1 MAEES
6 TFASESATPV
16 EKSELQQIQ
25 ERLASYKA
33 TLDPRALSVIQTLAQ
48 SQLANGLLKLEELD
62 AMVLL
67 RDEVNR
73 ANIDYQTMLKRS
85 QTRAQELLA
94 EQEANKAVETENLIA
109 EQKNVT
115 AKERVRRKEAEAKY
129 ETANQLIFSKDEEI
143 ARLTKELEQ
152 MKSGVTKKPSKAFEQ
167 ARALNPLPPADPME
181 SWQVHQPEE
190 FDLDHAPTRQEV
202 QDEMVEQGRIEEA
215 EEQLELDL
223 GIKGEV
229 ANELPKPD
237 WNIDSISDQMAKAI
251 DDIEKELEIEE
262 SITDDDYETP
272 VVQEEE
278 VQTEYGAFSKPVIS
292 NSQLPESDTIADQL
306 SGKKEIK
313 SYDTVEELQAAV
325 DEKNKLREEAQEEE
339 YEEIT
344 IPTPDELNKMTKSN
358 IFGEAKKLNF
368 NSVVMTMT
376 KSEMIEEFQRATEE
390 FIASLQ
396 ETGELVSSEGFNFA
410 EAEINDE
417 GKSDEDN
424 GDRQD
429 GGYF

>member
-6 TFASESATPV
+6 TFASESTEPV

-25 ERLASYKA
+25 ERIASYKA
-33 TLDPRALSVIQTLAQ
+33 TLDPRSLGVIQTMAQ
-48 SQLANGLLKLEELD
+48 SQLANGLIKLEELD

-67 RDEVNR
+67 RDEINK
-73 ANIDYQTMLKRS
+73 ANIDYQTMMKRS

-94 EQEANKAVETENLIA
+94 EQEANKKVEFENLIT
-109 EQKNVT
+109 EQKNTT

-152 MKSGVTKKPSKAFEQ
+152 MKSGITKKPSKAFEQ

-190 FDLDHAPTRQEV
+190 FDLDHAPTRE
-202 QDEMVEQGRIEEA
+202 ENRIEEA

-223 GIKGEV
+223 GIKS
-229 ANELPKPD
+229 D
-237 WNIDSISDQMAKAI
+237 SIDPISDQMAKAI
-251 DDIEKELEIEE
+251 EDIEKELEIEE
-262 SITDDDYETP
+262 SITDDNYETP

-278 VQTEYGAFSKPVIS
+278 VQTEYGNFSKPVIS
-292 NSQLPESDTIADQL
+292 NAQLPESDTIADQL

-344 IPTPDELNKMTKSN
+344 IPTPDELNKMTKSG

-368 NSVVMTMT
+368 DSVVMTMT
-376 KSEMIEEFQRATEE
+376 KSEMIQEFTNATEK
-390 FIASLQ
+390 FIAGLEES
-396 ETGELVSSEGFNFA
+396 GDLVSSEGTDGFNFA
-410 EAEINDE
+410 EAEIQNE
-417 GKSDEDN
+417 KESDEDN
-424 GDRQD
+424 SDRQD

>member
-6 TFASESATPV
+6 TFASESETPV

-33 TLDPRALSVIQTLAQ
+33 TLDPRALSVIQTMAQ
-48 SQLANGLLKLEELD
+48 SQLSNGLIKLEELD
-62 AMVLL
+62 AMILL
-67 RDEVNR
+67 RDEVAK

-85 QTRAQELLA
+85 QTRAQELIA
-94 EQEANKAVETENLIA
+94 EQEANTKLEWEQMLN
-109 EQKNVT
+109 EQKTTT
-115 AKERVRRKEAEAKY
+115 AKERVRRKEAESKY

-167 ARALNPLPPADPME
+167 ARALNPVTPAPDPME

-190 FDLDHAPTRQEV
+190 FDLDHAPTRPSLPEV
-202 QDEMVEQGRIEEA
+202 N

-223 GIKGEV
+223 
-229 ANELPKPD
+229 D
-237 WNIDSISDQMAKAI
+237 QSIDPISDQMAKAI

-262 SITDDDYETP
+262 SITDDNYETP

-278 VQTEYGAFSKPVIS
+278 VQTEYGNFSKPVIS
-292 NSQLPESDTIADQL
+292 NAQLPESDTIADQL

-313 SYDTVEELQAAV
+313 TYDTVEDLQAAV

-344 IPTPDELNKMTKSN
+344 IPTPDELSKMTKSN

-368 NSVVMTMT
+368 DSVVMTMT
-376 KSEMIEEFQRATEE
+376 KSEMIQEFTNATEK
-390 FIASLQ
+390 FIAGLEES
-396 ETGELVSSEGFNFA
+396 GDLVSSEGTEGFNFA
-410 EAEINDE
+410 EAEIQNE
-417 GKSDEDN
+417 KESDEDN
-424 GDRQD
+424 SDRQD

>member
-62 AMVLL
+62 AMILL
-67 RDEVNR
+67 RDEVAK

-85 QTRAQELLA
+85 QTRAQELVA
-94 EQEANKAVETENLIA
+94 EQEANAKLEWEQMLN
-109 EQKNVT
+109 EQKTTT
-115 AKERVRRKEAEAKY
+115 AKERVRRKEAEQKY

-152 MKSGVTKKPSKAFEQ
+152 MKSGITKKPSKAFEQ
-167 ARALNPLPPADPME
+167 ARALNPVTPAPDPME

-190 FDLDHAPTRQEV
+190 FDLDHAPTRPSLPEV
-202 QDEMVEQGRIEEA
+202 N

-223 GIKGEV
+223 
-229 ANELPKPD
+229 D
-237 WNIDSISDQMAKAI
+237 QSIDPISDQMAKAI
-251 DDIEKELEIEE
+251 EDIEKELEIEE
-262 SITDDDYETP
+262 SITDDNYETP

-278 VQTEYGAFSKPVIS
+278 VQTEYGNFSKPVIS
-292 NSQLPESDTIADQL
+292 NAQLPESDTIADQL

-313 SYDTVEELQAAV
+313 SYDTVEDLQAAV

-344 IPTPDELNKMTKSN
+344 IPTPDELSKMTKSN

-368 NSVVMTMT
+368 DSVVMTMT
-376 KSEMIEEFQRATEE
+376 KSEMIQEFTNATEK
-390 FIASLQ
+390 FIAGLEES
-396 ETGELVSSEGFNFA
+396 GDLVSSEGTEGFNFA
-410 EAEINDE
+410 EAEIQSE
-417 GKSDEDN
+417 KESDEDN
-424 GDRQD
+424 SDRQD

>member
-33 TLDPRALSVIQTLAQ
+33 TLDPRALSVIQTMAQ
-48 SQLANGLLKLEELD
+48 SQLSNGLIKLEELD
-62 AMVLL
+62 AMILL
-67 RDEVNR
+67 RDEVAK

-85 QTRAQELLA
+85 QTRAQELIA
-94 EQEANKAVETENLIA
+94 EQEANSKLEWEHMLN
-109 EQKNVT
+109 EQKTTT
-115 AKERVRRKEAEAKY
+115 AKERVRRKEAESKY

-167 ARALNPLPPADPME
+167 ARALNPVTPAPDPME

-190 FDLDHAPTRQEV
+190 FDLDHAPTRPSLPEV
-202 QDEMVEQGRIEEA
+202 N

-223 GIKGEV
+223 
-229 ANELPKPD
+229 D
-237 WNIDSISDQMAKAI
+237 QSIDPISDQMAKAI
-251 DDIEKELEIEE
+251 EDIEKELEIEE
-262 SITDDDYETP
+262 SITDDNYETP

-278 VQTEYGAFSKPVIS
+278 VQTEYGNFSKPVIS
-292 NSQLPESDTIADQL
+292 NAQLPESDTIADQL

-313 SYDTVEELQAAV
+313 SYDTVEDLQAAV

-344 IPTPDELNKMTKSN
+344 IPTPDELSKMTKSN

-368 NSVVMTMT
+368 DSVVMTMT
-376 KSEMIEEFQRATEE
+376 KSEMIQEFTNATEK
-390 FIASLQ
+390 FIAGLEES
-396 ETGELVSSEGFNFA
+396 GDLVSSEGTEGFNFA
-410 EAEINDE
+410 EAEIQSE
-417 GKSDEDN
+417 KESDEDN
-424 GDRQD
+424 SDRQD

>member
-1 MAEES
+1 MVEET

-33 TLDPRALSVIQTLAQ
+33 ALDPRTINVIQTMAQ
-48 SQLANGLLKLEELD
+48 SQLSNGLIKLDELD
-62 AMVLL
+62 ALVLL

-94 EQEANKAVETENLIA
+94 EQEANKALETENLIA
-109 EQKNVT
+109 EQKTVT
-115 AKERVRRKEAEAKY
+115 AKERVRRKEVEQKY

-167 ARALNPLPPADPME
+167 ARALNPLTPPPDPME
-181 SWQVHQPEE
+181 SWEVHTPTE
-190 FDLDHAPTRQEV
+190 FDLDHAPSKPPLPEV
-202 QDEMVEQGRIEEA
+202 N

-223 GIKGEV
+223 
-229 ANELPKPD
+229 D
-237 WNIDSISDQMAKAI
+237 QSIDSVSDQMARAI
-251 DDIEKELEIEE
+251 EAIEAEEEVAE
-262 SITDDDYETP
+262 SITDDNYETP

-278 VQTEYGAFSKPVIS
+278 VQTEYGNFSKPLIS

-313 SYDTVEELQAAV
+313 SYDTVEDLQAAV
-325 DEKNKLREEAQEEE
+325 DEKNKLREEVQEEE

-344 IPTPDELNKMTKSN
+344 IPTPDELNKMTKSG

-368 NSVVMTMT
+368 DSVVMTMT
-376 KSEMIEEFQRATEE
+376 KPEMIQEFTNATEK
-390 FIASLQ
+390 FIAGLEES
-396 ETGELVSSEGFNFA
+396 GDLVSSEGTEGFNFA
-410 EAEINDE
+410 EAEIQNE
-417 GKSDEDN
+417 KESDEDN
-424 GDRQD
+424 SDRQD

>member
-6 TFASESATPV
+6 TFASESETPV

-33 TLDPRALSVIQTLAQ
+33 TLDPRTLTVIQTLAQ
-48 SQLANGLLKLEELD
+48 SQLSSGLIKLEELD

-73 ANIDYQTMLKRS
+73 ANIDYQTMVKRS

-94 EQEANKAVETENLIA
+94 EQEANKSVEIENLIA
-109 EQKNVT
+109 EQKTVT
-115 AKERVRRKEAEAKY
+115 AEERVRRKEAEQKY

-167 ARALNPLPPADPME
+167 ARAMNPQPDPME
-181 SWQVHQPEE
+181 EWKLHEP
-190 FDLDHAPTRQEV
+190 
-202 QDEMVEQGRIEEA
+202 DELRIAEA

-223 GIKGEV
+223 TGMPSDEDMGQ
-229 ANELPKPD
+229 PD
-237 WNIDSISDQMAKAI
+237 TDFISEQMAKAV
-251 DDIEKELEIEE
+251 DDIERELEELEKE
-262 SITDDDYETP
+262 SIVED
-272 VVQEEE
+272 EE
-278 VQTEYGAFSKPVIS
+278 VQTEYGSFTKPVVS
-292 NSQLPESDTIADQL
+292 NSQLPD
-306 SGKKEIK
+306 IK
-313 SYDTVEELQAAV
+313 SYDSVEELQAVV
-325 DEKNKLREEAQEEE
+325 DEKNKLREEAEAEEE

-344 IPTPDELNKMTKSN
+344 IPSTEELQRMTKSN

-368 NSVVMTMT
+368 DSVVMTMT
-376 KSEMIEEFQRATEE
+376 KSDMIEEFSKRTEE
-390 FIASLQ
+390 FIAGLQ
-396 ETGELVSSEGFNFA
+396 ESGELVSSEGLNFA
-410 EAEINDE
+410 EAEINNE
-417 GKSDEDN
+417 KESDEDN
-424 GDRQD
+424 SDNKD

>member
-6 TFASESATPV
+6 TFASESTTPV

-67 RDEVNR
+67 RDEVSR

-94 EQEANKAVETENLIA
+94 EQEANKVVEFENQMA
-109 EQKNVT
+109 EQKNTT

-167 ARALNPLPPADPME
+167 ARALNPIPPADPME
-181 SWQVHQPEE
+181 SWQLHEPTE

-223 GIKGEV
+223 GIKSE
-229 ANELPKPD
+229 P
-237 WNIDSISDQMAKAI
+237 IDSISDQMAKAI
-251 DDIEKELEIEE
+251 DDIEKELKIEE
-262 SITDDDYETP
+262 SITDDNYETP

-278 VQTEYGAFSKPVIS
+278 VQTEYGNFSKPVIS

-313 SYDTVEELQAAV
+313 SYDTVEDLQAAV

-344 IPTPDELNKMTKSN
+344 IPTPDELNKMTKSS

-368 NSVVMTMT
+368 GSVVMSMT

-390 FIASLQ
+390 FITSLQ
-396 ETGELVSSEGFNFA
+396 ETGELVSSEGFDFA
-410 EAEINDE
+410 DAEN
-417 GKSDEDN
+417 KDEDN

>member
-6 TFASESATPV
+6 TFASESETPV

-33 TLDPRALSVIQTLAQ
+33 TLDPRALSVIQTMAQ
-48 SQLANGLLKLEELD
+48 SQLSNGLIKLEELD
-62 AMVLL
+62 AMILL
-67 RDEVNR
+67 RDEVAK

-85 QTRAQELLA
+85 QTRAQELIA
-94 EQEANKAVETENLIA
+94 EQEANTKLEWEQMLN
-109 EQKNVT
+109 EQKTTT
-115 AKERVRRKEAEAKY
+115 AKERVRRKEAEQKY

-167 ARALNPLPPADPME
+167 ARALNPVTPAPDPME

-190 FDLDHAPTRQEV
+190 FDLDHAPTRPSLPEV
-202 QDEMVEQGRIEEA
+202 N

-223 GIKGEV
+223 
-229 ANELPKPD
+229 D
-237 WNIDSISDQMAKAI
+237 QSIDPISDQMAKAI
-251 DDIEKELEIEE
+251 EDIEKELEIEE
-262 SITDDDYETP
+262 SITDDNYETP

-278 VQTEYGAFSKPVIS
+278 VQTEYGNFSKPVIS
-292 NSQLPESDTIADQL
+292 NAQLPESDTIADQL

-313 SYDTVEELQAAV
+313 SYDTVEDLQAAV

-344 IPTPDELNKMTKSN
+344 IPTPDELSKMTKSN

-368 NSVVMTMT
+368 DSVVMTMT
-376 KSEMIEEFQRATEE
+376 KSEMIQEFTNATEK
-390 FIASLQ
+390 FIAGLEES
-396 ETGELVSSEGFNFA
+396 GDLVSSEGTEGFNFA
-410 EAEINDE
+410 EAEIQNE
-417 GKSDEDN
+417 KESDEDN
-424 GDRQD
+424 SDRQD

>member
-48 SQLANGLLKLEELD
+48 SQLSNGLLKLEELD

-94 EQEANKAVETENLIA
+94 EQEANKVVEFENQMA
-109 EQKNVT
+109 EQKNTT
-115 AKERVRRKEAEAKY
+115 AKERVRRKEAERNY
-129 ETANQLIFSKDEEI
+129 ETANQLISSKDEEI

-181 SWQVHQPEE
+181 SWQVHEPTE

-223 GIKGEV
+223 GIK
-229 ANELPKPD
+229 NEP
-237 WNIDSISDQMAKAI
+237 IDSISDQMAKAI
-251 DDIEKELEIEE
+251 DDIEKELEVEE
-262 SITDDDYETP
+262 SITDDNYETP

-278 VQTEYGAFSKPVIS
+278 VQTEYGNFSKPVIS
-292 NSQLPESDTIADQL
+292 NSQLPESNTIADQL

-313 SYDTVEELQAAV
+313 SYDTVEDLQAAV

-368 NSVVMTMT
+368 DSVVMTMT

-410 EAEINDE
+410 DAEINDE
-417 GKSDEDN
+417 VKSDEDN

>member
-6 TFASESATPV
+6 TFASESTTPV

-67 RDEVNR
+67 RDEVNK
-73 ANIDYQTMLKRS
+73 ASIDYQTMLKRS

-94 EQEANKAVETENLIA
+94 EQEANKKVEFENLMA
-109 EQKNVT
+109 EQKTTT
-115 AKERVRRKEAEAKY
+115 AKERVRRKEVEAKY

-190 FDLDHAPTRQEV
+190 FDLDHAPTRE
-202 QDEMVEQGRIEEA
+202 ENRIEEA

-223 GIKGEV
+223 GVKGGE
-229 ANELPKPD
+229 
-237 WNIDSISDQMAKAI
+237 IDLLSDQMAKAI
-251 DDIEKELEIEE
+251 EAIEAAEEAEEELEEF
-262 SITDDDYETP
+262 ITDDNYETP
-272 VVQEEE
+272 VVEEEE
-278 VQTEYGAFSKPVIS
+278 VQTEYGNFSKPVIS
-292 NSQLPESDTIADQL
+292 NAQLPESNTIADQL

-313 SYDTVEELQAAV
+313 SYDTVEDLQAAV
-325 DEKNKLREEAQEEE
+325 AEKNRLREEAQEEE

-344 IPTPDELNKMTKSN
+344 IPTPDELSKMTKSG

-368 NSVVMTMT
+368 DSVVMTMT
-376 KSEMIEEFQRATEE
+376 KSEMIQEFTNATEK
-390 FIASLQ
+390 FIAGLEES
-396 ETGELVSSEGFNFA
+396 GDLVSSEGTDGFNFA
-410 EAEINDE
+410 DAEIQNE
-417 GKSDEDN
+417 KESDEDN
-424 GDRQD
+424 SDRQD

>member
-6 TFASESATPV
+6 TFASESTEPV

-25 ERLASYKA
+25 ERIASYKA
-33 TLDPRALSVIQTLAQ
+33 TLDPRSLGVIQTMAQ
-48 SQLANGLLKLEELD
+48 SQLANGLIKLEELD

-67 RDEVNR
+67 RDEINK
-73 ANIDYQTMLKRS
+73 ANIDYQTMMKRS

-94 EQEANKAVETENLIA
+94 EQEANKKVEFENLIT
-109 EQKNVT
+109 EQKNTT

-152 MKSGVTKKPSKAFEQ
+152 MKSGITKKPSKAFEQ
-167 ARALNPLPPADPME
+167 ARALNPLPAADPME

-190 FDLDHAPTRQEV
+190 FDLDHAPTRE
-202 QDEMVEQGRIEEA
+202 ENRIEEA

-223 GIKGEV
+223 GIKS
-229 ANELPKPD
+229 D
-237 WNIDSISDQMAKAI
+237 SIDPISDQMAKAI
-251 DDIEKELEIEE
+251 EDIEKELEIEE
-262 SITDDDYETP
+262 SITDDNYETP

-278 VQTEYGAFSKPVIS
+278 VQTEYGNFSKPVIS
-292 NSQLPESDTIADQL
+292 NAQLPESDTIADQL

-313 SYDTVEELQAAV
+313 SYNTVEELQAAV

-344 IPTPDELNKMTKSN
+344 IPTPDELNKMTKSG

-368 NSVVMTMT
+368 DSVVMTMT
-376 KSEMIEEFQRATEE
+376 KSEMIQEFTNATEK
-390 FIASLQ
+390 FIAGLEES
-396 ETGELVSSEGFNFA
+396 GDLVSSEGTDGFNFA
-410 EAEINDE
+410 EAEIQNE
-417 GKSDEDN
+417 KESDEDN
-424 GDRQD
+424 SDRQD

>member
-48 SQLANGLLKLEELD
+48 SQLANGLIKLEELD

-94 EQEANKAVETENLIA
+94 EQEANKALEAENLIA
-109 EQKNVT
+109 EQKTVT

-167 ARALNPLPPADPME
+167 ARALNPLPSADPME
-181 SWQVHQPEE
+181 SWQLHEPTE

-223 GIKGEV
+223 GIKDEP
-229 ANELPKPD
+229 ND
-237 WNIDSISDQMAKAI
+237 YISDQMAKAI
-251 DDIEKELEIEE
+251 DEIEKELEVEE
-262 SITDDDYETP
+262 TITDDNYETP

-292 NSQLPESDTIADQL
+292 NSQLPETNTIADQL

-396 ETGELVSSEGFNFA
+396 ETGELVSSEGFDFA
-410 EAEINDE
+410 DAEINDE

>member
-16 EKSELQQIQ
+16 EKSELEQIQ

-33 TLDPRALSVIQTLAQ
+33 TLDPRTLSVIQTLAQ

-67 RDEVNR
+67 RDEIAK

-94 EQEANKAVETENLIA
+94 EQEANKKVEWEQMLN
-109 EQKNVT
+109 EQKTTT
-115 AKERVRRKEAEAKY
+115 AKERVRRKEVESKY

-167 ARALNPLPPADPME
+167 ARALNPLPSADPME

-190 FDLDHAPTRQEV
+190 FDLDHAPTRQQV

-223 GIKGEV
+223 GIKDE
-229 ANELPKPD
+229 P
-237 WNIDSISDQMAKAI
+237 IDYISDQMAKAI

-262 SITDDDYETP
+262 SITDDNYETP

-313 SYDTVEELQAAV
+313 SYDTVEDLQAAV

-344 IPTPDELNKMTKSN
+344 IPTPDELNKMTKSG

-368 NSVVMTMT
+368 DSVVMSMT
-376 KSEMIEEFQRATEE
+376 KSEMIQEFTNATEK
-390 FIASLQ
+390 FIASL
-396 ETGELVSSEGFNFA
+396 EESGELISAEGTEGFNFA
-410 EAEINDE
+410 DAEIQNE
-417 GKSDEDN
+417 KESDEDN
-424 GDRQD
+424 SDRQD

>member
-6 TFASESATPV
+6 TFASESTEPV

-25 ERLASYKA
+25 ERIASYKA
-33 TLDPRALSVIQTLAQ
+33 TLDPRSLGVIQTMAQ
-48 SQLANGLLKLEELD
+48 SQLANGLIKLEELD

-67 RDEVNR
+67 RDEINK
-73 ANIDYQTMLKRS
+73 ANIDYQTMMKRS

-94 EQEANKAVETENLIA
+94 EQEANKTVEFENMMA

-115 AKERVRRKEAEAKY
+115 AKERVRRKEVESKY

-167 ARALNPLPPADPME
+167 ARALNPLPTMEEMPGVEKMPPDPME
-181 SWQVHQPEE
+181 SWQLYEPQE
-190 FDLDHAPTRQEV
+190 LDQEN
-202 QDEMVEQGRIEEA
+202 RIEEA

-223 GIKGEV
+223 GIKS
-229 ANELPKPD
+229 
-237 WNIDSISDQMAKAI
+237 DSIDPLSDQMAKAI
-251 DDIEKELEIEE
+251 EDIEAELDVEE

-278 VQTEYGAFSKPVIS
+278 VQTEYGSFSKPVIS

-325 DEKNKLREEAQEEE
+325 DEKNKLKEEAQEEE

-344 IPTPDELNKMTKSN
+344 IPTPDELNKMTKSG

-368 NSVVMTMT
+368 DSVVMTMT
-376 KSEMIEEFQRATEE
+376 KSEMIQEFTNATEK
-390 FIASLQ
+390 FIAGLEES
-396 ETGELVSSEGFNFA
+396 GDLVSSEGFDFA
-410 EAEINDE
+410 EAEIQNE
-417 GKSDEDN
+417 KSDEDN
-424 GDRQD
+424 SDRQD

>member
-6 TFASESATPV
+6 TFASESTEPV

-25 ERLASYKA
+25 ERIASYKA
-33 TLDPRALSVIQTLAQ
+33 TLDPRSLGVIQTMAQ
-48 SQLANGLLKLEELD
+48 SQLANGLIKLEELD

-67 RDEVNR
+67 RDEINK
-73 ANIDYQTMLKRS
+73 ANIDYQTMMKRS

-94 EQEANKAVETENLIA
+94 EQEANKKVEFENLIT
-109 EQKNVT
+109 EQKNTT

-152 MKSGVTKKPSKAFEQ
+152 MKSGITKKPSKAFEQ

-190 FDLDHAPTRQEV
+190 FDLDHAPTRE
-202 QDEMVEQGRIEEA
+202 ENRIEEA

-223 GIKGEV
+223 GIKS
-229 ANELPKPD
+229 D
-237 WNIDSISDQMAKAI
+237 SIDPISDQMAKAI
-251 DDIEKELEIEE
+251 EDIEKELEIEE
-262 SITDDDYETP
+262 SITDDNYETP

-278 VQTEYGAFSKPVIS
+278 VQTEYGNFSKPVIS
-292 NSQLPESDTIADQL
+292 NAQLPESDTIADQL

-313 SYDTVEELQAAV
+313 SYNTVEELQAAV

-344 IPTPDELNKMTKSN
+344 IPTPDELNKMTKSG

-368 NSVVMTMT
+368 DSVVMTMT
-376 KSEMIEEFQRATEE
+376 KSEMIQEFTNATEK
-390 FIASLQ
+390 FIAGLEES
-396 ETGELVSSEGFNFA
+396 GDLVSSEGTDGFNFA
-410 EAEINDE
+410 EAEIQNE
-417 GKSDEDN
+417 KESDEDN
-424 GDRQD
+424 SDRQD

>member
-48 SQLANGLLKLEELD
+48 SQLSNGLLKLEELD

-94 EQEANKAVETENLIA
+94 EQEANKVVEFENQMA
-109 EQKNVT
+109 EQKNTT
-115 AKERVRRKEAEAKY
+115 AKERVRRKEAERNY
-129 ETANQLIFSKDEEI
+129 ETANQLISSKDEEI

-181 SWQVHQPEE
+181 SWQVHEPTE

-223 GIKGEV
+223 GIK
-229 ANELPKPD
+229 NEP
-237 WNIDSISDQMAKAI
+237 IDSISDQMAKAI
-251 DDIEKELEIEE
+251 DDIEKELEVEE
-262 SITDDDYETP
+262 SITDDNYETP

-278 VQTEYGAFSKPVIS
+278 VQTEYGNFSKPVIS
-292 NSQLPESDTIADQL
+292 NSQLPETNTIADQL

-313 SYDTVEELQAAV
+313 SYDTVEDLQAAV

-368 NSVVMTMT
+368 DSVVMTMT

-410 EAEINDE
+410 DAEINDE
-417 GKSDEDN
+417 VKSDEDN

>member
-25 ERLASYKA
+25 ERLASYKV
-33 TLDPRALSVIQTLAQ
+33 TLDPRSLGVIQTMAQ
-48 SQLANGLLKLEELD
+48 SQLANGLIKLEELD

-67 RDEVNR
+67 RDEVNK

-94 EQEANKAVETENLIA
+94 EEEANKKVEFENLIA
-109 EQKNVT
+109 EQKTTT

-167 ARALNPLPPADPME
+167 ARALNPLPTADPME

-190 FDLDHAPTRQEV
+190 FDLDHAPTRK
-202 QDEMVEQGRIEEA
+202 QDEA

-223 GIKGEV
+223 GVKGGE
-229 ANELPKPD
+229 
-237 WNIDSISDQMAKAI
+237 IDSIADQMAAAI
-251 DDIEKELEIEE
+251 DEIEKELEIEE
-262 SITDDDYETP
+262 SITDDNYETP

-278 VQTEYGAFSKPVIS
+278 VQTEYGNFSKPVIS

-313 SYDTVEELQAAV
+313 SFDTVEELQAAV

-344 IPTPDELNKMTKSN
+344 IPTPDELNKMTKSG

-368 NSVVMTMT
+368 DSVVMTMT
-376 KSEMIEEFQRATEE
+376 KSEMIQEFTNATEK
-390 FIASLQ
+390 FIASL
-396 ETGELVSSEGFNFA
+396 EESGDLVSSEGTDGFNFA
-410 EAEINDE
+410 EAEIQNE
-417 GKSDEDN
+417 KESDEDN
-424 GDRQD
+424 SDRQD

>member
-6 TFASESATPV
+6 TFASESTEPV

-25 ERLASYKA
+25 ERIASYKA
-33 TLDPRALSVIQTLAQ
+33 TLDPRSLGVIQTMAQ
-48 SQLANGLLKLEELD
+48 SQLANGLIKLEELD

-67 RDEVNR
+67 RDEINK
-73 ANIDYQTMLKRS
+73 ANIDYQTMMKRS

-94 EQEANKAVETENLIA
+94 EQEANKKVEFENLIA
-109 EQKNVT
+109 EQKTTT

-190 FDLDHAPTRQEV
+190 FDLDHAPTRE
-202 QDEMVEQGRIEEA
+202 ENRIEEA

-223 GIKGEV
+223 GIKS
-229 ANELPKPD
+229 D
-237 WNIDSISDQMAKAI
+237 SIDPISDQMAKAI
-251 DDIEKELEIEE
+251 EDIEAELEIEE
-262 SITDDDYETP
+262 SITDDNYETP

-278 VQTEYGAFSKPVIS
+278 VQTEYGNFSKPVIS
-292 NSQLPESDTIADQL
+292 NAQLPESDTIADQL

-344 IPTPDELNKMTKSN
+344 IPTPDELSKMTKSG

-368 NSVVMTMT
+368 DSVVMSMT
-376 KSEMIEEFQRATEE
+376 KSEMIQEFTNATEK
-390 FIASLQ
+390 FIAGLEES
-396 ETGELVSSEGFNFA
+396 GDLVSSEGTEGFNFA
-410 EAEINDE
+410 EAEIQNE
-417 GKSDEDN
+417 KESDEDN
-424 GDRQD
+424 SDRQD

>member
-25 ERLASYKA
+25 ERLASYKS
-33 TLDPRALSVIQTLAQ
+33 TLDPRALGVIQTMAQ
-48 SQLANGLLKLEELD
+48 SQLANGLIKLEELD

-73 ANIDYQTMLKRS
+73 ANIDYQTMVKRS
-85 QTRAQELLA
+85 QARAQELLA

-167 ARALNPLPPADPME
+167 ARALNPLTPPPDPME
-181 SWQVHQPEE
+181 SWEVHTPEE
-190 FDLDHAPTRQEV
+190 FDLDHAPSKPPLPEV
-202 QDEMVEQGRIEEA
+202 NED
-215 EEQLELDL
+215 QLELDL
-223 GIKGEV
+223 
-229 ANELPKPD
+229 D
-237 WNIDSISDQMAKAI
+237 QSIDSVSDQMAKAI
-251 DDIEKELEIEE
+251 EAIEKEIEAEE
-262 SITDDDYETP
+262 SITDDNYETP

-278 VQTEYGAFSKPVIS
+278 VQTEYGNFSKPVIS

-313 SYDTVEELQAAV
+313 SYDTVEDLQAAV